1 MKNVRLPLSAK
12 ITGLFVLNLLVLVV
26 AGYLLMRQHWSFAA
40 LPAVRSQKLDFAASA
55 IVHELDQTPL
65 RQWDNVL
72 AAAGEKY
79 GVTFFLYSQRGPR
92 LAGPSDR
99 LPGHVHNLAIIER
112 PQRRGPAPRPPE
124 FGDAPPSRRGDGP
137 PEEFGEPPHR
147 RGGGPPDEFGEPPH
161 RRGEGPPDEFGEPP
175 HRRGGGP
182 PDESGEAAPPRRA
195 SKSEPPAEVS
205 TADKNPSDP
214 NDPPPVLMSPEGY
227 WSYAFT
233 QVDHDDYSGKV
244 ALIAR
249 SDSPTGHGFYSD
261 HQTLYWGIA
270 GLIVASVLVW
280 LPFVRSTTLS
290 VKQMQS
296 AATKIAGGDFTTRV
310 NDKRLDELGA
320 LGKVVNH
327 MADQIGSLVDGQ
339 KRLLGDIAH
348 ELSSPIARM
357 QAVVGILENQIG
369 ANGNPDSQRYL
380 TRLDDELQH
389 MGQLVQELLSL
400 SKASLK
406 RTIELRPLALEPL
419 LQRVIQ
425 REQQNNAMTRLHVPP
440 GLRVMSDPELLSRAV
455 GNVLRNS
462 IRYASQGEPIDLSAE
477 LEGENVV
484 IRVRDHGPGVP
495 EAALPYLFDAF
506 YRPDTAR
513 TRETGGSGLGLAIAK
528 TCVEATGGEIT
539 AANRAV
545 GGLEVEITQ
554 ILAA

>member
-1 MKNVRLPLSAK
+1 MKSVRLPLSAK

-26 AGYLLMRQHWSFAA
+26 AGYLLMRQSWSVAA
-40 LPAVRSQKLDFAASA
+40 IPAVRSQKLDLAAA
-55 IVHELDQTPL
+55 EIVHELDQTPL
-65 RQWDNVL
+65 RQWDAVL
-72 AAAGEKY
+72 AAAEKRY

-92 LAGPSDR
+92 LAGSPDK
-99 LPGHVHNLAIIER
+99 LPGNVHSLAITDR

-124 FGDAPPSRRGDGP
+124 FGDDPPPRR
-137 PEEFGEPPHR
+137 E
-147 RGGGPPDEFGEPPH
+147 GGPPDEFGGPRHRRGGGPRDEFGPPPH
-161 RRGEGPPDEFGEPP
+161 RRGDGPPDEFG
-175 HRRGGGP
+175 GP
-182 PDESGEAAPPRRA
+182 PPPQRD

-205 TADKNPSDP
+205 TTEKNSSSTSTGT
-214 NDPPPVLMSPEGY
+214 PPVLMSPEGY
-227 WSYAFT
+227 WSYTFT

-261 HQTLYWGIA
+261 HQTLYWIIA

-296 AATKIAGGDFTTRV
+296 AATKIAGGDFSTRV

-357 QAVVGILENQIG
+357 QAVVGILENQID
-369 ANGNPDSQRYL
+369 ASGNPDSQRYL

-425 REQQNNAMTRLHVPP
+425 REQQNNAMTRLQVPA

-462 IRYASQGEPIDLSAE
+462 IRYASQGEPIDLVAKV
-477 LEGENVV
+477 EGSNVV
-484 IRVRDHGPGVP
+484 IQIRDRGPGVP
-495 EAALPYLFDAF
+495 ETALPYLFDAF

-554 ILAA
+554 ILAV

>member
-1 MKNVRLPLSAK
+1 MKSVRLPLSAK
-12 ITGLFVLNLLVLVV
+12 ITGLFILNLLVLVV
-26 AGYLLMRQHWSFAA
+26 AGYLLMRQNWSVAA
-40 LPAVRSQKLDFAASA
+40 LPAIRSQKLDLAASA
-55 IVHELDQTPL
+55 LVSQLEQTPL
-65 RQWDNVL
+65 KQWDNVL
-72 AAAGEKY
+72 AAAEKEY

-92 LAGPSDR
+92 LAGSPDK
-99 LPGHVHNLAIIER
+99 LPGNVHGAVVVAR

-124 FGDAPPSRRGDGP
+124 FGDAPPAGHEDFP
-137 PEEFGEPPHR
+137 PP
-147 RGGGPPDEFGEPPH
+147 
-161 RRGEGPPDEFGEPP
+161 
-175 HRRGGGP
+175 GGP
-182 PDESGEAAPPRRA
+182 PDESGEVPPPPRGSR
-195 SKSEPPAEVS
+195 SGPPADALGKAIAEAQ
-205 TADKNPSDP
+205 TAAAQAKTPAYP
-214 NDPPPVLMSPEGY
+214 NGQPPVLMSPEGY
-227 WSYAFT
+227 WAYTFNEI
-233 QVDHDDYSGKV
+233 DHHDYSGKV

-261 HQTLYWGIA
+261 HQTFYWIVA
-270 GLIVASVLVW
+270 GLIIASVLVW

-296 AATKIAGGDFTTRV
+296 AASKIAGGDFTTRV

-357 QAVVGILENQIG
+357 QAVVGILENQID
-369 ANGNPDSQRYL
+369 AHGNPDSQRYL

-425 REQQNNAMTRLHVPP
+425 REHQNNPNTRLAVPP

-455 GNVLRNS
+455 GNVLRNA
-462 IRYASQGEPIDLSAE
+462 IRYANPGEPIDLSAE
-477 LEGENVV
+477 LEDENVV
-484 IRVRDHGPGVP
+484 IRVRDRGPGVP
-495 EAALPYLFDAF
+495 ETALPYLFDAF

-539 AANRAV
+539 ATNRSV
-545 GGLEVEITQ
+545 GGLEVGITQ
-554 ILAA
+554 ILAV

>member
-1 MKNVRLPLSAK
+1 MKSVRLPLSAK
-12 ITGLFVLNLLVLVV
+12 ITGLFLLNLLVLVV
-26 AGYLLMRQHWSFAA
+26 AGYLLMRQYWSVAA
-40 LPAVRSQKLDFAASA
+40 LPAVRSQKLDIAASA
-55 IVHELDQTPL
+55 IMHELEQTPL

-72 AAAGEKY
+72 AAAEKKY
-79 GVTFFLYSQRGPR
+79 GVTFFLYNQRGPR
-92 LAGPSDR
+92 LAGSPDK
-99 LPGHVHNLAIIER
+99 LPGNVHSLAIIDR

-124 FGDAPPSRRGDGP
+124 FGDDPPPRRGGGP

-147 RGGGPPDEFGEPPH
+147 RGGPPEEFGEPP
-161 RRGEGPPDEFGEPP
+161 P
-175 HRRGGGP
+175 HRRGP
-182 PDESGEAAPPRRA
+182 
-195 SKSEPPAEVS
+195 KSEPPTEASS
-205 TADKNPSDP
+205 TEKTSPSIP
-214 NDPPPVLMSPEGY
+214 TGTPPVLMSPEGY
-227 WSYAFT
+227 WSYTFT

-261 HQTLYWGIA
+261 HQTLYWIVA

-290 VKQMQS
+290 VKQMQT
-296 AATKIAGGDFTTRV
+296 AATKIAGGDFSTRV

-320 LGKVVNH
+320 LGRIVNH
-327 MADQIGSLVDGQ
+327 MADQIGGLVDGQ

-357 QAVVGILENQIG
+357 QAVVGILENQIDP
-369 ANGNPDSQRYL
+369 NTQPDSVRYIC
-380 TRLDDELQH
+380 RLDDELQH

-406 RTIELRPLALEPL
+406 RTIELRPVALEPL

-425 REQQNNAMTRLHVPP
+425 REQQNNAITRLHVPA

-462 IRYASQGEPIDLSAE
+462 IRYASQGEPISLSAKI
-477 LEGENVV
+477 EGDNVV
-484 IRVRDHGPGVP
+484 IQIRDHGPGVP
-495 EAALPYLFDAF
+495 ETALPYLFDAF

-528 TCVEATGGEIT
+528 TCIEATGGEIT
-539 AANRAV
+539 AANRSV